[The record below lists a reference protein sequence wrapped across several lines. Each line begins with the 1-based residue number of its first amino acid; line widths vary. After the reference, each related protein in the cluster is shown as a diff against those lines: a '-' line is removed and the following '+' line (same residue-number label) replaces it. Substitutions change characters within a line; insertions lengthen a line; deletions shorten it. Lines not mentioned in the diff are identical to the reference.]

1 MKPQAVQILVPR
13 ALSGISIDIRA
24 ATDGSAIRA
33 SHSQREDAPTVHR
46 SRETCRAEMG
56 MEERQIIDSHSPG
69 LRRDACSRTVPCRR
83 SSGSRRAAE
92 QQSLCGVQDRARVLP
107 QAP

>member
-46 SRETCRAEMG
+46 SRETCRAEIG
-56 MEERQIIDSHSPG
+56 DGGEADHRLAQP
-69 LRRDACSRTVPCRR
+69 
-83 SSGSRRAAE
+83 RA
-92 QQSLCGVQDRARVLP
+92 P
-107 QAP
+107 P